1 MPFIVGGMLRIGK
14 SSGAPP
20 SPAPSITSVA
30 PQAFPSYAGATG
42 LQDPTGGTNIVINGT
57 NFVSGCTVTFE
68 QAGITIGTATAVAFS
83 SAALIVATVP
93 ALALG
98 TYDVVVTN
106 PDTQDS
112 GASGNGLHVSWHPS
126 VLTPTGLWMPGDY
139 SVTGTQGVDAVGTWL
154 DSSGNGRHLVSNS
167 SAAPG
172 FAPDAAAGGWPEFR
186 GDSTG
191 GYGRFLDGGA
201 NLYNLA
207 GPIFWADYLT
217 TFEAGSIV
225 TFVRPRN
232 RPADLSDYFNA
243 SFVAGNAATP
253 NLQISSKGFKSVG
266 YSDVDTVYHTAR
278 AGRGRT
284 GAVSMA
290 AVAWDLNNL
299 YVAVNENAPIADP
312 IGGSGLSGPNM
323 GYLEVG
329 RSYAGSQYADAD
341 VLLIC
346 AVNATLTAAQL
357 ATFHAWGAV
366 YGLVPA
372 SYFVPTTETYHWI
385 RSDAGVT
392 LAGSKVTAI
401 ADQSG
406 TGDPAKDLTGGYT
419 DADFN
424 PVDTNFAGKPSYGTG
439 GADVAGAWYTSGNF
453 ASPINGA
460 RTAYDVFRAGS
471 GGSANFYARLN
482 SGGSGVG
489 CALYGVPVATSY
501 SVTTGSASI
510 SLVIPAD
517 VPGVAVTVYNGASS
531 EALWNRWN
539 TPDVTGDTGS
549 GLVADGLGYSNVGMG
564 TFPGEPSAYDR
575 TEFIVVEGAHDAA
588 TRAQWVGYL
597 CEKYE
602 LALSAA

>member
-1 MPFIVGGMLRIGK
+1 MPFIVGGLLRIGK
-14 SSGAPP
+14 SNGAPP
-20 SPAPSITSVA
+20 SPAPSVA
-30 PQAFPSYAGATG
+30 AVQPQAFPTYAGGTG
-42 LQDPTGGTNIVINGT
+42 LQDPTGGTGIVIYGAS
-57 NFVSGCTVTFE
+57 FVSGCSVTFE
-68 QAGITIGTATAVAFS
+68 QAGIVIGTSPAVTFFDAAT
-83 SAALIVATVP
+83 LVATTP
-93 ALALG
+93 ALPVG
-98 TYDVVVTN
+98 TYDVIVTN
-106 PDTQDS
+106 PDLQNS
-112 GASGNGLHVSWHPS
+112 GATGNGLHVSWHPS
-126 VLTPTGLWMPGDY
+126 VLSPTGLWMPGGY
-139 SVTGTQGVDAVGTWL
+139 SVTGTQGVDAVGTWI
-154 DSSGNGRHLVSNS
+154 DSSGNGRDLVSNS

-172 FAPDAAAGGWPEFR
+172 YAPEAAAGGWPEFR
-186 GDSTG
+186 GDTAV
-191 GYGRFLDGGA
+191 GRFLDGGA
-201 NLYNLA
+201 NFYYLS
-207 GPIFWADYLT
+207 GPVYHPDYLT
-217 TFEAGSIV
+217 TFEAGTLV
-225 TFVRPRN
+225 TFVRPRA
-232 RPADLSDYFNA
+232 RPIDATDYFNA
-243 SFVAGNAATP
+243 SFVAGAAATP
-253 NLQISSKGFKSVG
+253 NLQISSKGFKAVG
-266 YSDVDTVYHTAR
+266 YTDATALYETVR

-290 AVAWDLNNL
+290 AVSWDVDNL
-299 YVAVNENAPIADP
+299 YVTVNEHAPIATP
-312 IGGSGLSGPNM
+312 IGGIGLSGSNM
-323 GYLEVG
+323 QWLEVG
-329 RSYAGSQYADAD
+329 RSYAGSQYADGD

-346 AVNATLTAAQL
+346 AVNGTLTAAEF
-357 ATFHAWGAV
+357 ATFHAWAAV

-392 LAGSKVTAI
+392 LAGSKVTAL

-419 DADFN
+419 DADFT
-424 PVDTNFAGKPSYGTG
+424 PSDPNFAGKPSYGTL
-439 GADVAGAWYTSGNF
+439 GADVSGAWYTSGSF
-453 ASPINGA
+453 ASPIDGA

-471 GGSANFYARLN
+471 GGSANFYARIN

-489 CALYGVPVATSY
+489 CALYGVPIASSY
-501 SVTTGSASI
+501 SVTTGTASI
-510 SLVIPAD
+510 ALVVPPD

-575 TEFIVVEGAHDAA
+575 TEFIVCEGAHDAA